1 MIKFSNNQS
10 RREVIEDMIFSR
22 LTKCIHSRNEHF
34 IVVNYFFFNQDGFI
48 KYAPGENYHAYD
60 RGVDMDIFIKDSGGV
75 DDLIGNVSIIS
86 ITFPFTFFITNIMIV
101 HRNNKD
107 HYYVSVTF

>member
-1 MIKFSNNQS
+1 MVYKIFQTFCGDFSFMS
-10 RREVIEDMIFSR
+10 
-22 LTKCIHSRNEHF
+22 TF
-34 IVVNYFFFNQDGFI
+34 IVFPSLGNQDGFI